1 MSTKTIT
8 YFISIIKNSKELT
21 KKEKEILVQRLREKK
36 LEKIGRKYKVTAQRI
51 LQIEER
57 ALQKF
62 VQKICQLML
71 LDS

>member
-1 MSTKTIT
+1 MSSQTIT

-36 LEKIGRKYKVTAQRI
+36 LERIGRKYKVTGERVR
-51 LQIEER
+51 QIEER

-62 VQKICQLML
+62 IDKMCQLML
-71 LDS
+71 FD